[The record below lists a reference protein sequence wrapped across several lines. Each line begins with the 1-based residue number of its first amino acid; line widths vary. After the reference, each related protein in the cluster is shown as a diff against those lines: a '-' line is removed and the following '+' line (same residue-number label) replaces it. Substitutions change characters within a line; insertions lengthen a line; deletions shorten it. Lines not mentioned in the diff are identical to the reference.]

1 MITQQDNEFI
11 YEGIASVQLP
21 SEMCIDSEKSYEDSL
36 QLVSPDGKLR
46 LCVEFFNSSKSAREL
61 ITELDDPAE
70 HEIILPIRA
79 IRTPTG
85 VKGYVITCQEGD
97 ERWEEGTL
105 DLGGDARFNY
115 WILQNMSNRCDY
127 WLLEQVKTT
136 LLDNIMIL

>member
-1 MITQQDNEFI
+1 MIKHQDNKFI
-11 YEGIASVQLP
+11 YEGIASIPCPDGMQ
-21 SEMCIDSEKSYEDSL
+21 IDNENSYEDSL
-36 QLVSPDGKLR
+36 QLVSADGKLR

-85 VKGYVITCQEGD
+85 VKGYVITYQEGD
-97 ERWEEGTL
+97 ERCEEGTL

-115 WILQNMSNRCDY
+115 WISQNMSNRCDY
-127 WLLEQVKTT
+127 WLLERVKTT
-136 LLDNIMIL
+136 LLDNIEII

>member
-1 MITQQDNEFI
+1 MITQHDNKFI

-21 SEMCIDSEKSYEDSL
+21 SEMCFDRENSYEDSL

-61 ITELDDPAE
+61 ILELDDPAE
-70 HEIILPIRA
+70 HEIIFPMMA

-85 VKGYVITCQEGD
+85 ARGYVITYQEGE
-97 ERWEEGTL
+97 ERCEEGTL

-115 WILQNMSNRCDY
+115 WLLQNMSNRCDY
-127 WLLEQVKTT
+127 WLLERVKTT
-136 LLDNIMIL
+136 LLDNIKIL

>member
-1 MITQQDNEFI
+1 MIKHQDNKFI

-21 SEMCIDSEKSYEDSL
+21 SEMCIDRENSYEDSL
-36 QLVSPDGKLR
+36 RLVSPDGKLR
-46 LCVEFFNSSKSAREL
+46 LCVEFFNSSKSAKEL

-85 VKGYVITCQEGD
+85 VRGYVITYQEGED
-97 ERWEEGTL
+97 RYEEGTL

-115 WILQNMSNRCDY
+115 WIMQNMSNRCDY
-127 WLLEQVKTT
+127 WLLERVKTT